1 MLGGAMEI
9 ELVEKDKNSI
19 RIRLIDADMTII
31 NPLLHELDQDE
42 TIDEVNYQMGH
53 PELDK
58 PMLYIRVSKGKPQT
72 ALKRAAKSLS
82 GQFKDA
88 RSKLKKRLK

>member
-1 MLGGAMEI
+1 MEI

-58 PMLYIRVSKGKPQT
+58 PMLYIRVSRGKPQT
-72 ALKRAAKSLS
+72 ALKRVAKSLS
-82 GQFKDA
+82 GQFKDT
-88 RSKLKKRLK
+88 RSKLEKQLK